1 MSITLT
7 GTYKNMDAVR
17 NTLDDLLSTGID
29 REKVFVDKEH
39 TQVKVMVP
47 ATIQR
52 EVSEILA
59 RHNPTEMH

>member
-7 GTYKNMDAVR
+7 GTYENMDAVR
-17 NTLDDLLSTGID
+17 NTLDDLISTGID

-39 TQVKVMVP
+39 TQIKVMIP
-47 ATIQR
+47 QTIQR
-52 EVSEILA
+52 EVTEILN